1 MADDGDTLVGSSYC
15 CVVILYEL
23 HDAVLSDCKIIMFHH
38 LSLKTDVRMCNTVSD
53 SDRSFIAS
61 LQKDKNINCVFME
74 VNNKFRCY
82 RKKK

>member
-38 LSLKTDVRMCNTVSD
+38 LSLKTDVQCAILFLTVTD
-53 SDRSFIAS
+53 HS
-61 LQKDKNINCVFME
+61 LHLFKRTKI
-74 VNNKFRCY
+74 
-82 RKKK
+82 